1 MVRQLADSSTPSL
14 SLFACCRDPDGP
26 RGTALQALA
35 RRHPDVITVFQ
46 LDVTDLCS
54 IKRCA
59 QQVGSRVGPRG
70 LNLLVNNAAVLPH
83 GTAQSS
89 DPELMLAA
97 FNTNVLGPMNLTQE
111 LLPLL
116 RAAARAS
123 STVGMSCRKA
133 AVLNISGLA
142 GSIAATPDSYAMAS
156 MMPYRVS
163 KAALNM
169 LTTCS
174 AVELQQEGIL
184 LVLLHPGWVRTD
196 MGGEEADIDSPE
208 SVKGM
213 LSVMDSLTEKHSGA
227 FLDYKGESVPW

>member
-1 MVRQLADSSTPSL
+1 
-14 SLFACCRDPDGP
+14 
-26 RGTALQALA
+26 
-35 RRHPDVITVFQ
+35 
-46 LDVTDLCS
+46 VTDLCS

-133 AVLNISGLA
+133 AVLNISSLG

-174 AVELQQEGIL
+174 AVELQQEDIL

-196 MGGEEADIDSPE
+196 MGGEEGDIDSPE

-227 FLDYKGESVPW
+227 FLDYKGESVP